1 MNKGKFNNNQYDYNI
16 KYNFESQSI
25 FKILFCL
32 LFVLAI
38 IFAGVTAT
46 DAARIKDLASIKGVR
61 INQLTGYGLIVGLD
75 GTGDKSGVNFTKQ
88 SLGNMMEKMNIH
100 IDKNQLNVKNVA
112 AVMVTANIPPFA
124 RIGDRID
131 IVASSLGDAK
141 SLKGGTLLITPLKG
155 INGKIYA
162 IAQGA
167 VTVGAGDDGHLQVV
181 RISNGATVEKEI
193 SFKLDGKKKLLLS
206 LFRPDFTT
214 ARRMADVINVSL
226 GSGVAETV
234 DASAINLKIPDNMWK
249 TGVAEFIADI
259 ESLSVVPDTI
269 ARVII
274 NEKTGTVVIGE
285 DVTISPVAIA
295 HGDLSVIVNKG
306 EIDESIGKTINL
318 PGSSTIGELVNGL
331 NSIGASSKD
340 LISILQSIQAAGA
353 LQAELEII

>member
-1 MNKGKFNNNQYDYNI
+1 MNRKNLNT
-16 KYNFESQSI
+16 

-32 LFVLAI
+32 SFVMI
-38 IFAGVTAT
+38 MVFVTNIDT
-46 DAARIKDLASIKGVR
+46 YAARIKDLASIKGIR

-88 SLGNMMEKMNIH
+88 SLGNMMEKLNIH

-155 INGKIYA
+155 VNGKIYA

-181 RISNGATVEKEI
+181 RITNGATVEREI
-193 SFKLDGKKKLLLS
+193 PFKLDGKKKLLLS

-214 ARRMADVINVSL
+214 ATRMADAINVSI
-226 GSGVAETV
+226 GAGVAETI
-234 DASAINLKIPDNMWK
+234 DSSAINLKIPDNLWK

-259 ESLSVVPDTI
+259 ESLSVVPDTN

-295 HGDLSVIVNKG
+295 HGSLSVIVNQG
-306 EIDESIGKTINL
+306 EANEGIGKTLEL

-331 NSIGASSKD
+331 NSIGASSSD
-340 LISILQSIQAAGA
+340 LISILQSIKAAGA
-353 LQAELEII
+353 LQAELEIL

>member
-1 MNKGKFNNNQYDYNI
+1 MK
-16 KYNFESQSI
+16 
-25 FKILFCL
+25 KIIL
-32 LFVLAI
+32 LTLLMAI
-38 IFAGVTAT
+38 ICVLSTTVNAE
-46 DAARIKDLASIKGVR
+46 RIKDITSFEGVR
-61 INQLTGYGLIVGLD
+61 DNQLIGYGLVVGLD

-112 AVMVTANIPPFA
+112 AVMVTGNIPPFA

-167 VTVGAGDDGHLQVV
+167 VAVGAGDDGHLQVV
-181 RISNGATVEKEI
+181 RVPNGATVENEI
-193 SFKLDGKKKLLLS
+193 PFKLDGKRNLILS

-214 ARRMADVINVSL
+214 ARRMADTINASI
-226 GSGVAETV
+226 GPSVAETI
-234 DASAINLKIPDNMWK
+234 DSSAINLKIPDNMWK
-249 TGVAEFIADI
+249 TGVAEFISDI
-259 ESLSVVPDTI
+259 ESLSVVPDTK
-269 ARVII
+269 ARVVI

-295 HGDLSVIVNKG
+295 HGNLSVLVNKG
-306 EIDESIGKTINL
+306 EENEGIGSTLEL

-331 NSIGASSKD
+331 NSIGASSSD
-340 LISILQSIQAAGA
+340 LISILQSIKAAGA

>member
-1 MNKGKFNNNQYDYNI
+1 MNR
-16 KYNFESQSI
+16 
-25 FKILFCL
+25 FKIVIFLF
-32 LFVLAI
+32 FMIVSFSFMNVAK
-38 IFAGVTAT
+38 T

-75 GTGDKSGVNFTKQ
+75 GTGDKSGVDFTRQ
-88 SLGNMMEKMNIH
+88 ALGNMMEKMNIH
-100 IDKNQLNVKNVA
+100 IDQNQLNVKNVA

-141 SLKGGTLLITPLKG
+141 SLKGGTLLMTPLKG

-181 RISNGATVEKEI
+181 RVSNGATVEKEI
-193 SFKLDGKKKLLLS
+193 PFKLDGKRKLLLS

-214 ARRMADVINVSL
+214 ATRMADTINASI
-226 GSGVAETV
+226 GSGVAETI
-234 DASAINLKIPDNMWK
+234 DSSAINLKIPENMWK
-249 TGVAEFIADI
+249 TGVAEFISDI
-259 ESLSVVPDTI
+259 ESLSVVPDTK
-269 ARVII
+269 ARVVI

-285 DVTISPVAIA
+285 DVSISPVAIA
-295 HGDLSVIVNKG
+295 HGNLSVVVNQG
-306 EIDESIGKTINL
+306 EDNESIGKTLEL

-331 NSIGASSKD
+331 NSIGASSND
-340 LISILQSIQAAGA
+340 LISILQSIKAAGA